1 MKRAL
6 ATLIAC
12 SLFGLAGMA
21 QFSGEW
27 STTLNI
33 LPTLGLEESVLTLTY
48 SVAGFEITG
57 KSTFDPTFSEQEFSV
72 SGSIG
77 PYGVEGVLLFDPAA
91 PAYGAAG
98 IQASLDFAGVGFT
111 VTIVHVASGY
121 AAIFEPFDI
130 ALANYGLTAG
140 MVYVAEVDSDTVDIE
155 ISFVDDCSGIVFY
168 DATLTLED
176 IALCCGVTYDF
187 ELYFTKANGFEY
199 AEFSFSDLFSLCC
212 GISFDASVKF
222 GVDYKTV
229 SLTPE
234 IDLGAECLTLG
245 LDVGWSDFTVTGIDI
260 DYIGIT
266 CEYGDC
272 LKAEFG
278 TAFLREWDIIWQY
291 DTQTGAAT
299 IWTLT
304 APSAWG
310 LKHSLFAKADSTW
323 VFATYTIED
332 STVTITLPEGT
343 TDAIA
348 AIEYEYAKFSFC
360 GPGCCGG
367 EYTVDVSLYW
377 ANFYDIFED
386 GTIQVPPVQVYPTLF
401 GLDRVVG
408 SFSVPIMDN
417 LSISIDL
424 THWLLPGITELD
436 VGWTFTF

>member
-6 ATLIAC
+6 AILAVC
-12 SLFGLAGMA
+12 SLFGFAGLA

-77 PYGVEGVLLFDPAA
+77 AFGGEGVLLFDPAA

-98 IQASLDFAGVGFT
+98 IQAKLDFAGVGFT
-111 VTIVHVASGY
+111 TTIVHVASGY
-121 AAIFEPFDI
+121 AAIFEPFGI
-130 ALANYGLTAG
+130 AFANYGLTAG
-140 MVYVAEVDSDTVDIE
+140 MVYLTEVDSDTVDIE
-155 ISFVDDCSGIVFY
+155 ISFVDDCTGIVFY

-199 AEFSFSDLFSLCC
+199 AKFSLSDLFSLCC

-222 GVDYKTV
+222 GVDYKQV
-229 SLTPE
+229 SLNPS
-234 IDLGAECLTLG
+234 IDWAGECLELG
-245 LDVGWSDFTVTGIDI
+245 LDIGWSDFTLTGIDI
-260 DYIGIT
+260 DYIGIS

-272 LKAEFG
+272 LSFEAG
-278 TAFLREWDIIWQY
+278 TAFLREYDIEVEY
-291 DTQTGAAT
+291 VDEAGTVVQTASV
-299 IWTLT
+299 TLFTRT
-304 APSAWG
+304 APSGWG
-310 LKHSLFAKADSTW
+310 LKDGIHFVYVGGAID
-323 VFATYTIED
+323 
-332 STVTITLPEGT
+332 
-343 TDAIA
+343 DAIWWM
-348 AIEYEYAKFSFC
+348 EYEYAKLSFC

-377 ANFYDIFED
+377 AEFYDIWEN
-386 GTIQVPPVQVYPTLF
+386 GAPQVPPVQVFPTLF
-401 GLDRVVG
+401 GLSRVVG
-408 SFSVPIMDN
+408 SFEVPVMDN
-417 LSISIDL
+417 LTITMDL
-424 THWLLPGITELD
+424 THWLLTDVTELD
-436 VGWTFTF
+436 IGWTFTF